1 MTLHCNER
9 RGKYNSLKLRALSVF
24 DNRGWSS
31 PRSWA
36 TLAEFDPYRAAYS
49 YLRRL
54 YKLKLLERAFDEY
67 GSLFYRMNSRGA
79 NRLAWLRTRH
89 GRVLK

>member
-9 RGKYNSLKLRALSVF
+9 RGKYNSLKFRALSAF
-24 DNRGWSS
+24 ENREWLS

-36 TLAEFDPYRAAYS
+36 TLAEFDPVRAAYS

-54 YKLKLLERAFDEY
+54 HKLKLLDRAFDQY
-67 GSLFYRMNSRGA
+67 GMVLYRMNSRGA
-79 NRLAWLRTRH
+79 NRLGWLRARL
-89 GRVLK
+89 GRALK